1 MEITTGL
8 FCGVI
13 SSTSPREQGFYGVT
27 IKEISTEISLMR
39 PAIYN
44 YFETKE
50 EILLGLLTI
59 EYGEWCAGLEGL
71 IVSAKNSGSDSNGRV
86 RYL

>member
-1 MEITTGL
+1 
-8 FCGVI
+8 
-13 SSTSPREQGFYGVT
+13 
-27 IKEISTEISLMR
+27 MR